1 MRGKS
6 RVRGG
11 VVGFVA
17 AVAVAVAGAG
27 MGATTVTTAAAAAG
41 TGAGTGA
48 GAVGV
53 AAAVLDGTSVAPAAR
68 GPVTN
73 VRAACPTSTQV
84 RCFAEVRTDVHGGF
98 GVRGAAARSKAA
110 TALPAGLSPATLHS
124 AYNLPTD
131 GSRGQTVAVV
141 DAGDDATAEADLA
154 VYRGTY
160 GLPACTT
167 ANGCF
172 TKVNQAGSASP
183 LPPEQGWGVEISL
196 DLDMVS
202 AACPGCR
209 ILLVE
214 GSDTEF
220 ASFATAENTAARLG
234 ATEISNSYGGTEQGA
249 MVPYVSAYSHPGV
262 AIVASSGDEGF
273 GIPNFP
279 AVFSSVIAV
288 GGTSLS
294 ASANR
299 RGWSETAWN
308 GDNGA
313 GGSGCSAYVAKPA
326 WQTDPNCPGRTVA
339 DVSADADPNTG
350 PAVYDAHD
358 GEGWIVVGGTSAS
371 SPFIA
376 GVIALAG
383 NPSALANASYIYA
396 HSAGLNDVVGG
407 NNDFAGGDCGGDY
420 LCNAVPGYDAPTG
433 VGTPDGVGAL

>member
-1 MRGKS
+1 MRTGL
-6 RVRGG
+6 
-11 VVGFVA
+11 VGLVA
-17 AVAVAVAGAG
+17 AVAVAVTA
-27 MGATTVTTAAAAAG
+27 TVTTAAASTG
-41 TGAGTGA
+41 TGTGTSTSTSTSTG
-48 GAVGV
+48 GV
-53 AAAVLDGTSVAPAAR
+53 AAAVLDGTSVGPAAH

-73 VRAACPTSTQV
+73 VRAACPVTTQV
-84 RCFAEVRTDVHGGF
+84 RCFAEMRTDVHGGF
-98 GVRGAAARSKAA
+98 GVRGAAAAHAHTKAA
-110 TALPAGLSPATLHS
+110 AALPDGLSPATLHS
-124 AYNLPTD
+124 AYRLPTD
-131 GSRGQTVAVV
+131 GGRGQTVAVV

-154 VYRGTY
+154 VYRSTY

-172 TKVNQAGSASP
+172 TKVNQSGNASP

-202 AACPGCR
+202 AACPDCR

-214 GSDTEF
+214 ASDTEF

-234 ATEISNSYGGTEQGA
+234 ATEISNSYGGTEQEA
-249 MVPYVSAYSHPGV
+249 MDPYISAYSHAGV

-279 AVFSSVIAV
+279 AVFPSVIAV

-294 ASANR
+294 PSTGS
-299 RGWSETAWN
+299 RGWTESAWN
-308 GDNGA
+308 SDGGA
-313 GGSGCSAYVAKPA
+313 GGSGCSAYIAKPA

-358 GEGWIVVGGTSAS
+358 GDGWIVVGGTSAS

-383 NPSALANASYIYA
+383 NPSELANASYVYA

-420 LCNAVPGYDAPTG
+420 LCNAVPGYDAPSG
-433 VGTPDGVGAL
+433 LGTPDGVGAF